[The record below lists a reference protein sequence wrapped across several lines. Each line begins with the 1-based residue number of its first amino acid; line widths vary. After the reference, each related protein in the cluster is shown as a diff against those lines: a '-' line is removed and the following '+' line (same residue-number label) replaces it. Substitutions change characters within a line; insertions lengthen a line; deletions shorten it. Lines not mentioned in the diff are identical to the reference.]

1 MLCFSSIGNS
11 SHTYVNNNHNLY
23 MYKNG
28 ANEFTHTY
36 LLLYSLQS
44 QIMVTLRCIYIST
57 VIIIIIVKQR
67 CKNTPL
73 N

>member
-1 MLCFSSIGNS
+1 
-11 SHTYVNNNHNLY
+11 

-57 VIIIIIVKQR
+57 VIIIIIIVKQR